1 MNNEIKLIIYDKN
14 KKDNY
19 QQIITIKDISTKT
32 LDQLINNLKQKNAM
46 ILNKETLDISN
57 QEILEVI
64 IDLIKNQVLG
74 KYISLF
80 EGDYNNIYDCSN
92 KELIQ
97 QKRKDIIFSTNE
109 EKNIQKINLEQSNQ
123 IINDYL
129 LFWRN
134 FEIDN
139 NFNYLYRNNFDIL
152 EYQIFELIYLYKTIN
167 FEKQS
172 CLLQIKGDK

>member
-1 MNNEIKLIIYDKN
+1 MNEIRLLICDKN
-14 KKDNY
+14 KKNNY
-19 QQIITIKDISTKT
+19 QQTITINALSTKT
-32 LDQLINNLKQKNAM
+32 LNELINNLKQKNVM
-46 ILNKETLDISN
+46 ILDKENLDISN

-97 QKRKDIIFSTNE
+97 QKRKDIICLIDE

-129 LFWRN
+129 LFWKN

-139 NFNYLYRNNFDIL
+139 DFNHLYKNNFDIL
-152 EYQIFELIYLYKTIN
+152 EYQIFKLIYLYKTIN

>member
-1 MNNEIKLIIYDKN
+1 MNNEIKLVIYDKN

-19 QQIITIKDISTKT
+19 QKIITIKDLSTKT
-32 LDQLINNLKQKNAM
+32 LDQLINNLKQKNIM
-46 ILNKETLDISN
+46 ILDKETLDISN
-57 QEILEVI
+57 QEIIEVI

-80 EGDYNNIYDCSN
+80 EGNYNHIYDCSN